1 MLKKL
6 YTLVEGY
13 LRLEIQGANLE
24 KCINILMR
32 EGFKLWDIIRIGDR
46 LYVNI
51 RLKDFKNIRPHLRRT
66 RYKVRINQ
74 KRGLPFFFTKV
85 LNRRF
90 LIIGLIFLVLSL
102 YTLSS
107 FLFFIEIQGT
117 KEIEKEEI
125 LEFLRE
131 AKIRP
136 GVLKSSIPLEDLEKA
151 LIRRVPRI
159 AWVNIHFSGTTLI
172 VELVEKKIVDSKII
186 PSDIV
191 AAKAGIISKL
201 IVLKGTPM
209 VEEGMTVKKG
219 DLLISKEVF
228 IKKEEEEVI
237 NKEDEET
244 KEEEGND
251 RGILVKKEEVKAEGI
266 IKARIW
272 YEGYGEAKLVQEYEQ
287 LTDNSKTSI
296 IIKFKDKKINLK
308 GPKSSPYTNFKVVE
322 EVKSLPKWRNIDLPI
337 ELVTRRYIKVKKVK
351 ERIDLEMAKQ
361 IAKDDAVE
369 SILQGVSKEAIIL
382 NSKLKLIDLDGEVNN
397 IIRIKALLEIEEE
410 IGVRKE

>member
-13 LRLEIQGANLE
+13 LRLEIQGKNLE

-51 RLKDFKNIRPHLRRT
+51 RLKDFKNIRSYLRNT
-66 RYKVRINQ
+66 ESKVRINQ
-74 KRGLPFFFTKV
+74 KRGLPFLFKKAF
-85 LNRRF
+85 NRMF
-90 LIIGLIFLVLSL
+90 LIIGLVLLILSL

-107 FLFFIEIQGT
+107 FIFFIEIKGT
-117 KEIEKEEI
+117 KEIEKDQV
-125 LEFLRE
+125 LGFLKE
-131 AKIRP
+131 VNIHP
-136 GVLKSSIPLEDLEKA
+136 GVLKSSIPLGDLEKA
-151 LIRRVPRI
+151 LIKRIPRI
-159 AWVNIHFSGTTLI
+159 AWVNIHFTGTRLVI
-172 VELVEKKIVDSKII
+172 ELVEKKMVDTKIL

-191 AAKAGIISKL
+191 AAKAGIISKM

-237 NKEDEET
+237 DRENEEQ
-244 KEEEGND
+244 EGND

-272 YEGYGEAKLVQEYEQ
+272 YEGYGEAKLMREYEQ

-296 IIKFKDKKINLK
+296 IIKFKGKVINII
-308 GPKSSPYTNFKVVE
+308 GPKSSPYTNFKMVE
-322 EVKSLPKWRNIDLPI
+322 KVKSLPQWRNIDLPI
-337 ELVTRRYIKVKKVK
+337 ELVTRRYIQAMKIK
-351 ERIDLEMAKQ
+351 ERIKLDTAKQ
-361 IAKDDAVE
+361 IAKEEAVE
-369 SILQGVSKEAIIL
+369 SILQGISKEAIIL
-382 NSKLKLIDLDGEVNN
+382 NSKLKLIDLAGEDNN
-397 IIRIKALLEIEEE
+397 IIRVKALLEIEEE
-410 IGVRKE
+410 IGVRRE

>member
-51 RLKDFKNIRPHLRRT
+51 RLKDFKNIRPHLRRK

-74 KRGLPFFFTKV
+74 KRGLPFFFTKA
-85 LNRRF
+85 LSRRF
-90 LIIGLIFLVLSL
+90 LIVGLLFLILSL

-107 FLFFIEIQGT
+107 FLFFIEIQGL

-125 LEFLRE
+125 LGFLKE
-131 AKIRP
+131 VEIHP

-151 LIRRVPRI
+151 LIKRIPKI
-159 AWVNIHFSGTTLI
+159 AWVNIYFSGTRLI
-172 VELVEKKIVDSKII
+172 LEVVEKKIVDSKIL

-191 AAKAGIISKL
+191 AAKSGIISKL
-201 IVLKGTPM
+201 IVLKGTPV

-219 DLLISKEVF
+219 DLLISREVF

-237 NKEDEET
+237 NKE
-244 KEEEGND
+244 KEDNE

-272 YEGYGEAKLVQEYEQ
+272 YEGYGEAKVLQEYEQ
-287 LTDNSKTSI
+287 LTDNSKTSLA
-296 IIKFKDKKINLK
+296 IKFKEKMINLK
-308 GPKSSPYTNFKVVE
+308 GPKSAPYANYKVVE
-322 EVKSLPKWRNIDLPI
+322 EVKTLPKWRNIDLPI
-337 ELVTRRYIKVKKVK
+337 ELVTRRYIQVKKIK
-351 ERIDLEMAKQ
+351 EKIKLDTAKQ
-361 IAKDDAVE
+361 IAKEEAVE

-382 NSKLKLIDLDGEVNN
+382 NSKLKLIDLAGEDNN
-397 IIRIKALLEIEEE
+397 IIRVKALLEIEEE
-410 IGVRKE
+410 IGIRRE